1 MNNNAVKAY
10 RGTPVAQNNPGGSP
24 LFHHERSRRG
34 FQTSSTSIVSSGP
47 DGKYTPLHN
56 DASNAQRLLK
66 NGRNSTAREMFLTLD
81 EKMNVSFSRGFLKH
95 EVKLIC
101 VVFGVFVNKTN
112 AFFSLMEFM
121 TFVHPSKPWKIPT
134 KCSKDRCTPPHP

>member
-1 MNNNAVKAY
+1 MYKNLISYFISVTNVWTADDRKNGRGGQAKPIIRAASPITQQQTTLNNNAVKAY
-10 RGTPVAQNNPGGSP
+10 RGTPAAQNNPGGSP

-81 EKMNVSFSRGFLKH
+81 EKMNVSFPRGFFK
-95 EVKLIC
+95 
-101 VVFGVFVNKTN
+101 
-112 AFFSLMEFM
+112 A
-121 TFVHPSKPWKIPT
+121 
-134 KCSKDRCTPPHP
+134 